1 MKSKEEIKKVVENV
15 NKVRGSAKELKEQLE
30 KERKKQQK

>member
-15 NKVRGSAKELKEQLE
+15 NRVRNAGKVIKEQIE
-30 KERKKQQK
+30 KERQGQK